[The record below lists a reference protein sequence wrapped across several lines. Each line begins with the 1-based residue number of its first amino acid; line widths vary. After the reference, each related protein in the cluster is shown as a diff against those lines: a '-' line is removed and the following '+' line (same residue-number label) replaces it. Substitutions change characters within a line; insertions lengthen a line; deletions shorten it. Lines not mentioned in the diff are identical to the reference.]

1 MKKVFSVI
9 TAIVVALAV
18 IIAAGLVVASLTG
31 IRFFTVPN
39 GSMEPLYSAGDM
51 VVVKKVDIDTI
62 KVGDVIT
69 FRPDENSVVTHRV
82 EGIVKDETEAGEV
95 RFRTK
100 GDANAE
106 EDEGLIH
113 SRDVI
118 GMPLISVAG
127 LGYAMSYIQHPP
139 GLYIAL
145 GVAAALVLIAFLP
158 DIISGKKEE

>member
-9 TAIVVALAV
+9 STIIVAIAV
-18 IIAAGLVVASLTG
+18 IVAVGLVVASLTG
-31 IRFFTVPN
+31 IRFFTILS

-51 VVVKKVDIDTI
+51 VVVKKVETDTL

-69 FRPDENSVVTHRV
+69 FMLNENTVVTHRIV
-82 EGIVKDETEAGEV
+82 EVVPDEMEEGVV

-100 GDANAE
+100 GDANNV
-106 EDEGLIH
+106 EDGGLVH
-113 SRDVI
+113 CKNVI
-118 GMPLISVAG
+118 GVPVVGVAK
-127 LGYAMSYIQHPP
+127 LGYAVNYIQHPP

-158 DIISGKKEE
+158 DIIGGKKEE